1 MPQLFL
7 LVVVVDESL
16 GRFAVVDFDCAVL
29 GVLTGFVPR
38 VGVHVDDKG
47 RVLRIRKSLV

>member
-7 LVVVVDESL
+7 LVVVVDKSL
-16 GRFAVVDFDCAVL
+16 GGLAVVDFDCAVL
-29 GVLTGFVPR
+29 SVLAGFVPR
-38 VGVHVDDKG
+38 IGVHVDDKG